1 VNIEIQTWEIVRRV
15 LTGIEEA
22 ESTDMTKSRS
32 IPAGHIP
39 KFISEIDKELKFN
52 GS

>member
-1 VNIEIQTWEIVRRV
+1 MV
-15 LTGIEEA
+15 LTGVEEA
-22 ESTDMTKSRS
+22 ESTDITKSRS
-32 IPAGHIP
+32 IPAGFIP

>member
-1 VNIEIQTWEIVRRV
+1 MNISLTSWELIRAI
-15 LTGIEEA
+15 LQALEDSEA
-22 ESTDMTKSRS
+22 SALGRSRS
-32 IPAGHIP
+32 VPQDIIP